1 MTRNRLLTTWLLSI
15 LVFAISAGQSWASF
29 EVSMEAGGGVLEVT
43 GYSAFPVL
51 GTLVGLQL
59 LAVLL
64 SLLTKPVVT
73 RYVSAAIAA
82 LMTWNLFFVSTTSSA
97 QISLTAQRELADKTG
112 VLQDLAS
119 SDFLVSSAV
128 SLWSGIFLVAVV
140 LNILALGMVAL
151 LLQERSLASM
161 AKRDRVLPEDLWGD
175 QK

>member
-1 MTRNRLLTTWLLSI
+1 
-15 LVFAISAGQSWASF
+15 
-29 EVSMEAGGGVLEVT
+29 
-43 GYSAFPVL
+43 
-51 GTLVGLQL
+51 
-59 LAVLL
+59 
-64 SLLTKPVVT
+64 VT

-128 SLWSGIFLVAVV
+128 SLWSGIFLAAVV

-175 QK
+175 QN

>member
-1 MTRNRLLTTWLLSI
+1 
-15 LVFAISAGQSWASF
+15 
-29 EVSMEAGGGVLEVT
+29 MEAGGGVLEVT

-128 SLWSGIFLVAVV
+128 SLWSGFFLVAVF

-151 LLQERSLASM
+151 LLQERSVAPM
-161 AKRDRVLPEDLWGD
+161 AKRDRDLPEDLWGD